1 MANSNSRYKEK
12 NNPILSVLYV
22 IVVLVL
28 VAALIF
34 MYKIYRDKRNAYK
47 LLVQSASET
56 DAGYDIAARKADID
70 ASGELEDEPDMTAV
84 TLAPTAE
91 PTAEPTAVPTPEVTA
106 EPEPTAVPETPTEAP
121 AAYIPETEQD
131 ALVDESL
138 AQGIDGN

>member
-12 NNPILSVLYV
+12 SNPILSVLYV

-56 DAGYDIAARKADID
+56 DAGYDIAARKADLD
-70 ASGELEDEPDMTAV
+70 ASGELEDEPYVDLKRCGTCMPV
-84 TLAPTAE
+84 LRMAE
-91 PTAEPTAVPTPEVTA
+91 
-106 EPEPTAVPETPTEAP
+106 
-121 AAYIPETEQD
+121 
-131 ALVDESL
+131 
-138 AQGIDGN
+138 IDDINWANLE

>member
-12 NNPILSVLYV
+12 SNPILSVLYV

-56 DAGYDIAARKADID
+56 DAGYDIAARKADLD

-106 EPEPTAVPETPTEAP
+106 EPEPTAVPEPPTEAP
-121 AAYIPETEQD
+121 AAYIPEAEQD

-138 AQGIDGN
+138 AQGIGGN